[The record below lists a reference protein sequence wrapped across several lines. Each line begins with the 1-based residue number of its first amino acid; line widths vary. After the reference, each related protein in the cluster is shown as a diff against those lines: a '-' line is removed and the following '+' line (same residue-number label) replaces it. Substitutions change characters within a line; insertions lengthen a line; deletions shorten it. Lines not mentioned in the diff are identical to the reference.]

1 MDKRLHPIFDKWLA
15 AQAAAEQAHFAL
27 SRAHLEELRGGPP
40 VPQEVLDAA
49 RALRL
54 RADFLLPE
62 AIAEMERLAQE
73 ARGQHSE

>member
-1 MDKRLHPIFDKWLA
+1 MDKLHPIFDKWLA

-27 SRAHLEELRGGPP
+27 SRAHLQELRGGPP
-40 VPQEVLDAA
+40 VPQDLLDAA

-62 AIAEMERLAQE
+62 ALAEMERLAREVREQRAE
-73 ARGQHSE
+73 P